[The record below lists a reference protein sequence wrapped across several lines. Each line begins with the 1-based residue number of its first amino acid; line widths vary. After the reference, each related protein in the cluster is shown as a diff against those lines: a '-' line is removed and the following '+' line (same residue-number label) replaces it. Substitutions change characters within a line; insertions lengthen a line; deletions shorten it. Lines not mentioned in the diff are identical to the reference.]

1 MAYGK
6 KNTIDTDLSKVIFG
20 LLGESGV
27 GKSTTLYHM
36 AETLFGDDGYILL
49 DMGSEFGSEYIEG
62 VVAEQVETYKK
73 FIDVTNDIIKNK
85 EKDYPNLKVVI
96 CDTLDALFEIG
107 EPYLVKVYTQEHI
120 GEKGFVAP
128 KTINGVE
135 GGFGRGMDRLIDMVV
150 DQIVKLR
157 RVGVGFWYSGH
168 VKRRSADDVF
178 SGETYDQ
185 LTTNMTQRYFNAI
198 KNKTHALGIAY
209 IDRTLIQQEIGDE
222 NPVTHK
228 KKIINKI
235 TSESRK
241 VKFRDDSYTADS
253 KSRLKYIIDEVN
265 LDENEIIKALKDAIA
280 EEKKNPYKTTE
291 KTPTEKKPTKK
302 STKKPPVVEEEHDEE
317 EDELMEQ
324 LRAVVENAEAKDE
337 VVDDD
342 EPPFNVNEEIEDIF
356 SEEETEDEDAMITLG
371 EDRANAI
378 RDAFRAANATTKASV
393 KKHLVEYGGKMA
405 DTMKTSDVYAIEEI
419 LGLSDEV

>member
-6 KNTIDTDLSKVIFG
+6 KNAISTDLSRIIFG

-36 AETLFGDDGYILL
+36 AETLFGEDGYILL

-73 FIDVTNDIIKNK
+73 FLDVTNDIIKNK

-107 EPYLVKVYTQEHI
+107 EPYLVKLYTQEHM

-168 VKRRSADDVF
+168 VKRRSSDDVF

-228 KKIINKI
+228 KKVVNKI

-280 EEKKNPYKTTE
+280 EEKTNPYKSDE
-291 KTPTEKKPTKK
+291 KQPTAKKKPA
-302 STKKPPVVEEEHDEE
+302 SAPIE
-317 EDELMEQ
+317 EDDFDQEDMEMI
-324 LRAVVENAEAKDE
+324 AADKEDNDIPFGT
-337 VVDDD
+337 DDD
-342 EPPFNVNEEIEDIF
+342 IF
-356 SEEETEDEDAMITLG
+356 DDEGESPAKIALG
-371 EDRANAI
+371 KARLDAI
-378 RDAFRAANATTKASV
+378 RAAFRNASPEV
-393 KKHLVEYGGKMA
+393 KKEVKKYLANYDNKLA
-405 DTMKTSDVYAIEEI
+405 DEMYDNDVLAIEKA
-419 LGLSDEV
+419 LGI